1 MFNLLKKSLA
11 AVTAVASVGL
21 ISSPA
26 LAQADNYPDRPIRL
40 LVGFA
45 PGGATDIV
53 ARLLAAEL
61 EKKLG
66 QPIVVANRAGAGS
79 NIAAAEA
86 ARAAP
91 DGYSLFMGTIA
102 QTIGPAIYTNLE
114 YDTEKDFVPI
124 IQTMSSPSILV
135 INPSIPANT
144 VAELIQWAKDN
155 PGSLTMA
162 SSGSGGSPHMASEL
176 LNIRAGID
184 SLHVPYRGAGPAMND
199 VLAGV
204 VSGGFKTA
212 TAAIPQ
218 IQAGNIR
225 ALAVAAPQ
233 RLSQLPDVPTMDEA
247 GLADFYVTSWNGLFA
262 PAGTPQPIIDKL
274 VKATAEV
281 LQQPEIIAD
290 FENRAAVAVG
300 GTSQEFSD
308 FIKAELAKWREV
320 AKEAKIQLDQ
330 P

>member
-1 MFNLLKKSLA
+1 MLTLLKKSLA
-11 AVTAVASVGL
+11 AVTAIASVGL

-66 QPIVVANRAGAGS
+66 QPVVVANRAGGGS

-102 QTIGPAIYTNLE
+102 QTIGPAIYSNLG
-114 YDTEKDFVPI
+114 YDTEKDFAPI

-155 PGSLTMA
+155 PGTLTMA

-233 RLSQLPDVPTMDEA
+233 RLPQLPDVPTMAEA
-247 GLADFYVTSWNGLFA
+247 GVADFYVTSWNGLFA
-262 PAGTPQPIIDKL
+262 PAGTPQAIIDKL
-274 VKATAEV
+274 AKATAEV
-281 LQQPEIIAD
+281 LEQPEIVAD
-290 FENRAAVAVG
+290 FENRAAIAVG
-300 GTSQEFSD
+300 GTPQEFVE
-308 FIKAELAKWREV
+308 FINAELVKWREV

>member
-11 AVTAVASVGL
+11 AVTAVASLGL

-247 GLADFYVTSWNGLFA
+247 GVADFYVTSWNGLFA
-262 PAGTPQPIIDKL
+262 PAGTPQPVIDKL

-320 AKEAKIQLDQ
+320 AKEAKIQLDK

>member
-247 GLADFYVTSWNGLFA
+247 GVADFYVTSWNGLFA

-281 LQQPEIIAD
+281 LQQPEIVAD

>member
-1 MFNLLKKSLA
+1 MLTLLKKSLV
-11 AVTAVASVGL
+11 AVTAIATVGL
-21 ISSPA
+21 IGSPA
-26 LAQADNYPDRPIRL
+26 QAQADNYPDRPIRL

-66 QPIVVANRAGAGS
+66 QPVVVANRAGGGS

-86 ARAAP
+86 ARATP

-102 QTIGPAIYTNLE
+102 QTIGPAIYSNLG
-114 YDTEKDFVPI
+114 YDTKKDFAPI
-124 IQTMSSPSILV
+124 IQTMASPSILV
-135 INPSIPANT
+135 INPDVPATT

-155 PGSLTMA
+155 PGTLTMA
-162 SSGSGGSPHMASEL
+162 SSGAGGSPHMASEL

-218 IQAGNIR
+218 IEAGNIR
-225 ALAVAAPQ
+225 ALAVAAPE
-233 RLSQLPDVPTMDEA
+233 RLPQLPDVPTMEEA
-247 GLADFYVTSWNGLFA
+247 GVSDFLVTSWNGLFA
-262 PAGTPQPIIDKL
+262 PAGTPQAIIDKL
-274 VKATAEV
+274 ARVTAEV
-281 LQQPEIIAD
+281 LTQPEIVED
-290 FENRAAVAVG
+290 FKNRAAVPVG
-300 GTSQEFSD
+300 GTPDD
-308 FIKAELAKWREV
+308 FVKFIDSELAKWEEV
-320 AKEAKIQLDQ
+320 AREAQIKLD
-330 P
+330 

>member
-247 GLADFYVTSWNGLFA
+247 GVADFYVTSWNGLFA